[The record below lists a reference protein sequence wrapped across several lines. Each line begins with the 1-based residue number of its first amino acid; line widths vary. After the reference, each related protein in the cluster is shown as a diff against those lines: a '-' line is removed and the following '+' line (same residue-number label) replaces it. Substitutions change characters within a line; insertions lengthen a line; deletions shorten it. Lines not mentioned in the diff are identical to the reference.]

1 MAASWSWGASAAV
14 GIGILLARGQLAF
27 WAWTV
32 ANILAVPVFGLSY
45 RHLPALRPL
54 IDNRTVVFPMVV
66 IQLFAYWMNLQA
78 IYESLTGGVDIET
91 VRLLSPTTGFTVA
104 AMVAVLLSM
113 FIYYRGLPG
122 SLQTDRGQFALQ
134 VGACLGIVVTG
145 IALGVPL
152 QSFPATTGS
161 DAGWALWAMLGL
173 LAGPFLDAQHWQRM
187 ECADTAR
194 PALWAGVWFG
204 GYMLA
209 VYGAGLVLSRG
220 ALLPSLLFALV
231 ALAIGSSTIDS
242 AAAALQRLTSRR
254 TALGIGVGATLLW
267 PFVRTL
273 GVVNLWTIYASGR
286 VFVVAALLVY
296 VVLKQSDVDVV
307 WPNREIE

>member
-1 MAASWSWGASAAV
+1 MIA
-14 GIGILLARGQLAF
+14 
-27 WAWTV
+27 
-32 ANILAVPVFGLSY
+32 
-45 RHLPALRPL
+45 
-54 IDNRTVVFPMVV
+54 

-78 IYESLTGGVDIET
+78 IYESMTGGVDIET
-91 VRLLSPTTGFTVA
+91 VRLLSPTAGLIVA
-104 AMVAVLLSM
+104 ATVAVLLSV

-122 SLQTDRGQFALQ
+122 SIQTDRGQFALQ
-134 VGACLGIVVTG
+134 VGACLGIVATG
-145 IALGVPL
+145 LAIGVPL
-152 QSFPATTGS
+152 QSFPTTTGV

-187 ECADTAR
+187 ERADTAR

-209 VYGAGLVLSRG
+209 VYGAGLVLSRA

-254 TALGIGVGATLLW
+254 AALGIGIGATLLW
-267 PFVRTL
+267 PLVQNL

-286 VFVVAALLVY
+286 VFVVAGLLVY
-296 VVLKQSDVDVV
+296 VAST
-307 WPNREIE
+307 REL